1 MLRIGKRFLVK
12 LKRIKKMIDNI
23 AIAIY
28 FNFIP
33 IAMIGFASWF
43 FVELVKYEHERRG

>member
-1 MLRIGKRFLVK
+1 M
-12 LKRIKKMIDNI
+12 NSI

-33 IAMIGFASWF
+33 IAIIAFIGLIFI
-43 FVELVKYEHERRG
+43 EYVKYEHRRKDNQ